1 MPLHNRKKKV
11 YKNDEVVRKWENKE
25 EGRQINGAFVSVEN
39 IFLKAFL
46 HILVFYTTEN
56 VFFFK
61 LLRTRGSSHGSSSG
75 INNNILISLL
85 AHHWPFPPRT

>member
-1 MPLHNRKKKV
+1 MSQASQNTSQAIMPLHNRKKKV

-39 IFLKAFL
+39 IFLKTFL

-61 LLRTRGSSHGSSSG
+61 LFKDPWQFTWQLK
-75 INNNILISLL
+75 
-85 AHHWPFPPRT
+85 WDKQ